1 MIGFIGKLDRK
12 VDGQMYGQSRQMND
26 HYADVP
32 IDGQMD
38 GANDRFI
45 RQEGRQGK
53 KTNDQQIDDPI
64 GR

>member
-1 MIGFIGKLDRK
+1 MERMIGQIGKHGRK
-12 VDGQMYGQSRQMND
+12 VDIGRKMND

-45 RQEGRQGK
+45 RQEGRQGRQ
-53 KTNDQQIDDPI
+53 TNDQQIDDPI